1 MKNIN
6 ITQLPNEMHVI
17 SEKITHVKSFSLGF
31 WFNVGSRDEN
41 TENSGISHFLEHMF
55 FKGTKTRSAKK
66 ISEEIE
72 SLGGYLNAFTSKEHT
87 CFYGRGMS
95 EHIEKTFEVLADM
108 VQNSVFSPKEITK
121 ESQVV
126 IDELYDIE
134 DSPDELIFDKFESNI
149 FNGNPLGMPIIG
161 TEKNLRSFKQK
172 DLKDFVNENYT
183 FDRFY
188 IVACGNI
195 NHSDLI
201 RFANKYITKN
211 LKLTNSKTRELKLQQ
226 SSDLFVEKET
236 QQVHYILG
244 KTTYG
249 FNDKRRIPVSVLS
262 HILGEGSSSRLFQ
275 KIREENGIAY
285 QINTFL
291 NSFYDISTFGVYLST
306 NEKSVHKAQNLI
318 YQELKKIREKKVN
331 DEELNRAKEY
341 LIGNMLMS
349 LESTTN
355 RMLRIAQSMIY
366 YNKIRTVEDTVR
378 KIQSVTREEIRE
390 FADELFSTG
399 GKLIF
404 PDQTEKFGNSALTR
418 VILSPKNL
426 LLQLA
431 A

>member
-1 MKNIN
+1 
-6 ITQLPNEMHVI
+6 MHII

-41 TENSGISHFLEHMF
+41 PTNSGISHFLEHMF

-108 VQNSVFSPKEITK
+108 LQYSVFNPKEIEK
-121 ESQVV
+121 EAKVV
-126 IDELYDIE
+126 IDELNDIE

-149 FNGNPLGMPIIG
+149 FNGNSLGMPIIG
-161 TEKNLRSFKQK
+161 TEKNLRSFNQKQ
-172 DLKDFVNENYT
+172 LKNFVNKNYT

-201 RFANKYITKN
+201 KFADKYITKD
-211 LKLTNSKTRELKLQQ
+211 LKLNNSVRQELKLQNPT
-226 SSDLFVEKET
+226 DLYVEKET

-285 QINTFL
+285 QINSFL
-291 NSFYDISTFGVYLST
+291 NSFYDISTFGIYLST
-306 NEKSVHKAQNLI
+306 NEKSVYKAEELI
-318 YQELKKIREKKVN
+318 FNELKKIRSKKVS
-331 DEELNRAKEY
+331 DEELNRGKEY

-366 YNKIRTVEDTVR
+366 YNKIKTVEETIK
-378 KIQSVTREEIRE
+378 KIHSVTRENIQDI
-390 FADELFSTG
+390 ANELFNPLNYLESIN
-399 GKLIF
+399 LNSSS
-404 PDQTEKFGNSALTR
+404 EKIGNSTLTR

-426 LLQLA
+426 LFHRA